1 LTFDGSVLSLH
12 NQQIQS
18 VGSIDFSTNLSNP
31 SPTASRLF
39 YDYSEESLAY
49 YSGSLQ
55 NPIHIGRELSLRAY
69 NITGATISVGQ
80 AVHVNGATSG
90 LPTIVLSLS
99 NPDLNATV
107 NGVANE
113 NIPNGQ
119 IGQIITNGIITGVD
133 TTSLVL
139 TNVNPGDALYLSDVV
154 PGKYSTNYFGL
165 SYSSRANV
173 VGYVIA
179 TGSNGSIYN

>member
-1 LTFDGSVLSLH
+1 M
-12 NQQIQS
+12 
-18 VGSIDFSTNLSNP
+18 
-31 SPTASRLF
+31 
-39 YDYSEESLAY
+39 
-49 YSGSLQ
+49 
-55 NPIHIGRELSLRAY
+55 RAY

-179 TGSNGSIYN
+179 TGSNGSIYVSVNNENLNLSITVSATRTSGTAGSPVALTSATPAANTTLSGTYYIGSDIWKRIALTSW